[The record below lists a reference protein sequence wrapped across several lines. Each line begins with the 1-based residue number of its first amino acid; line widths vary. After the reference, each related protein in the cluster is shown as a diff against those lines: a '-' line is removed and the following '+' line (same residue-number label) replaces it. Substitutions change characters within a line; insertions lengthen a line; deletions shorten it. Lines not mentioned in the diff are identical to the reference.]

1 MTEASEL
8 NSNVSFPFVLS
19 FHSCFVKQRHKER
32 TYKCLLLFLI
42 TFPFSLLYL
51 LYKMKCS
58 CSSAAIIRC
67 EQHRC
72 TFIVVDLHMLPE
84 KNTKRTLNFDLMSTL
99 LTMKDLSCSWLL
111 LLLMFN
117 IVTVN
122 YVYNSLSK
130 RYYIVTK
137 VEQKI

>member
-1 MTEASEL
+1 
-8 NSNVSFPFVLS
+8 
-19 FHSCFVKQRHKER
+19 
-32 TYKCLLLFLI
+32 
-42 TFPFSLLYL
+42 
-51 LYKMKCS
+51 
-58 CSSAAIIRC
+58 
-67 EQHRC
+67 
-72 TFIVVDLHMLPE
+72 MLPE